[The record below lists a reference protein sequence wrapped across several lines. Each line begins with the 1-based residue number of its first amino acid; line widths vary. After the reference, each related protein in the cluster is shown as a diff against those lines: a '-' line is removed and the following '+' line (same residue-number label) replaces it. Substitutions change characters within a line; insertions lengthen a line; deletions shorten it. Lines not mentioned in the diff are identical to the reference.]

1 MAWAWSDAVER
12 YKSVGVAL
20 LVVFLLL
27 VFNIFGLLIY
37 FIIRPRFT
45 REEEYWDDLERRFL
59 KYEAQGLG
67 DCPRCGAEIQP
78 SYVYC
83 PECGKA
89 LRIKCKNCDM
99 YLERSWKI
107 CPFCGESQR
116 KDKKNEIKNPK
127 VTNIKTE
134 SNKKIL
140 RWGKKIDKF
149 IRSVGRVV
157 NDFGRRS
164 DSDKNLSE
172 SKSSKTQSKSKR
184 K

>member
-1 MAWAWSDAVER
+1 
-12 YKSVGVAL
+12 
-20 LVVFLLL
+20 
-27 VFNIFGLLIY
+27 
-37 FIIRPRFT
+37 
-45 REEEYWDDLERRFL
+45 
-59 KYEAQGLG
+59 
-67 DCPRCGAEIQP
+67 
-78 SYVYC
+78 
-83 PECGKA
+83 
-89 LRIKCKNCDM
+89 M